1 MDVGPQISRHVLAQ
15 VWRMGPVTTLI
26 RTTMMNA
33 FEIFSSTTPNYSLLA
48 FPAALALA
56 ILREYPRH

>member
-1 MDVGPQISRHVLAQ
+1 
-15 VWRMGPVTTLI
+15 MGPVTTLI

-56 ILREYPRH
+56 FLRGYPRHYA